1 MKRILASLLAA
12 TLLLT
17 AGLFTGCSKRG
28 PAPAPEDVYDRIV
41 ECLEDAREA
50 NVLLFGAGLPVY
62 PRGDA
67 EDELVHRYY
76 GVNDDGMQF
85 VTPYAKYTSL
95 DEMRAVIES
104 VYSEE
109 YRASLMESLFTG
121 YVDGDMSAYMPARF
135 DEDERSLYQNV
146 YVDALIDTV
155 RLYDY
160 AGMVMEEG
168 SYDTCIYVTIPS
180 YTDRNP
186 GEWQKLTLTFVFE
199 NGNWYL
205 DSPSC

>member
-1 MKRILASLLAA
+1 MKRIVASLLVGV
-12 TLLLT
+12 LLLT
-17 AGLFTGCSKRG
+17 AGMFTGCSKRG
-28 PAPAPEDVYDRIV
+28 PAPELEDVYDRIV
-41 ECLEDAREA
+41 QCLEDAREA

-76 GVNDDGMQF
+76 GVNDDGKEY
-85 VTPYAKYTSL
+85 VTPYAKYTNIK
-95 DEMRAVIES
+95 EMEAVIES

-121 YVDGDMSAYMPARF
+121 YVDSEMSAYMPARY

-146 YVDALIDTV
+146 YVNALIDTV

-160 AGMVMEEG
+160 ASMVMEEG
-168 SYDTCIYVTIPS
+168 SYDTCIYVSISS
-180 YTDRNP
+180 YTDRDP
-186 GEWQKLTLTFVFE
+186 GQWGEITLTFVYE
-199 NGNWYL
+199 NGNWFL